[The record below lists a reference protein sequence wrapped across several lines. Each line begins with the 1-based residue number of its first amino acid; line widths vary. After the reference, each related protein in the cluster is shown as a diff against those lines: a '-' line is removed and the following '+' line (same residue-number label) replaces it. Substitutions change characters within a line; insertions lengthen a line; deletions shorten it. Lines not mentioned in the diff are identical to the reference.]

1 MLFFIYATFKVTI
14 LLYNFTI
21 MILVADMQTVK
32 FRRSRVVML
41 VGFLILVSSA
51 GYWFMYVSSHPDSRL
66 SDIPNYVD
74 TVNLRQ
80 SHSHKYIQSNK
91 LTKPQ
96 LGQSNSVKNDANVH
110 NDDVDWHNEKRHSF
124 KHGKG
129 YKQTNAE
136 RRGTELKGDDYSE
149 EEAIDDVIQ
158 SKNVDAAAQVGH
170 AREHSNDELPAG
182 HHGDDND
189 ELPAGHHG
197 DDNDELPA
205 GHRADDNDA
214 DKLHKKDDKKV
225 SGIKGEVGVYNL
237 IDSPQADDDYDD
249 NDNDDA
255 VINLRKKD
263 ATRTPAK
270 NMDKFHDTDNDRETR
285 NRPQS
290 QGSRR
295 WENAGDNDDVEV
307 ENRHGERNMI
317 GRQRAPVE
325 AQSRNLQEGAKQ
337 QAWSRERDVPGGESV
352 DRLKSD
358 REILQRQSAEAW
370 RLQQA
375 NDGVQAS
382 HQRSHNIAP
391 LPRVY
396 GRSRL
401 KHVDSEKQVDSATRS
416 SQLDDVV
423 DNIDGG
429 SSRQTGR
436 MTSTKFYIIHSGLA
450 SRVNAA
456 LHPNLHVLPDHIQP
470 ESYIF
475 TSNRSE

>member
-1 MLFFIYATFKVTI
+1 
-14 LLYNFTI
+14 
-21 MILVADMQTVK
+21 
-32 FRRSRVVML
+32 
-41 VGFLILVSSA
+41 
-51 GYWFMYVSSHPDSRL
+51 
-66 SDIPNYVD
+66 
-74 TVNLRQ
+74 
-80 SHSHKYIQSNK
+80 
-91 LTKPQ
+91 
-96 LGQSNSVKNDANVH
+96 
-110 NDDVDWHNEKRHSF
+110 
-124 KHGKG
+124 
-129 YKQTNAE
+129 
-136 RRGTELKGDDYSE
+136 
-149 EEAIDDVIQ
+149 
-158 SKNVDAAAQVGH
+158 
-170 AREHSNDELPAG
+170 
-182 HHGDDND
+182 
-189 ELPAGHHG
+189 
-197 DDNDELPA
+197 
-205 GHRADDNDA
+205 
-214 DKLHKKDDKKV
+214 
-225 SGIKGEVGVYNL
+225 
-237 IDSPQADDDYDD
+237 
-249 NDNDDA
+249 
-255 VINLRKKD
+255 
-263 ATRTPAK
+263 
-270 NMDKFHDTDNDRETR
+270 MDKFHDTDNDRETR
-285 NRPQS
+285 NRQQS

-295 WENAGDNDDVEV
+295 RENTENAGDNDDVDV
-307 ENRHGERNMI
+307 ENHRGERNMI

-337 QAWSRERDVPGGESV
+337 QARSRERDEQSV

-382 HQRSHNIAP
+382 HLRSHNIAP

-401 KHVDSEKQVDSATRS
+401 KHVDSEKQADTAMRS

-429 SSRQTGR
+429 SSRQTGT